1 MGGTGAIV
9 FCGKK
14 SYQLIASKRY
24 DGKGEF
30 GFTLIREHKKVDA
43 DKRKETW
50 YEFFVI
56 DGKIPSFIKAI
67 ENHRFWERKQIKGIP
82 A

>member
-1 MGGTGAIV
+1 MPKIYAIILFFFV
-9 FCGKK
+9 FLNFNSYAQKK
-14 SYQLIASKRY
+14 S
-24 DGKGEF
+24 
-30 GFTLIREHKKVDA
+30 IRAKSITENIIV
-43 DKRKETW
+43 
-50 YEFFVI
+50 